1 MRIQKFIAVLVAG
14 TILGGCGG
22 GASDAPELVAV
33 TGTVLYKDK
42 PVSGADLTFVV
53 EGKPLANGST
63 NAEGKFI
70 MSTGGRSGA
79 PLGKAKVG
87 IVKRASD
94 GENKTSSVTPADM
107 AKMAQQ
113 SKGVIKMPKPEI
125 PLKYGNHDTS
135 KLQADI
141 SADATKN
148 VFEYRL
154 AD

>member
-1 MRIQKFIAVLVAG
+1 MRIQKFTVVLLAG
-14 TILGGCGG
+14 TILAGCGG

-94 GENKTSSVTPADM
+94 GEEKPSMNPADM

-125 PLKYGNHDTS
+125 PLKYGNPDTS